1 MKKIT
6 DCNDTN
12 NIVFINI
19 EVNKHRINL
28 YDDVCNV
35 NVIGVN
41 DQINCVG
48 KDQWNGKKLLIDY
61 CCKCVIELHILIYK
75 MKGNDELFTYVEYI
89 QVKIYRPI
97 NQNAYVYEQIA
108 LAEYIKNSIF

>member
-1 MKKIT
+1 MQYFLSKKIT

-19 EVNKHRINL
+19 EVTKHRINL

-48 KDQWNGKKLLIDY
+48 KDQ
-61 CCKCVIELHILIYK
+61 
-75 MKGNDELFTYVEYI
+75 
-89 QVKIYRPI
+89 
-97 NQNAYVYEQIA
+97 
-108 LAEYIKNSIF
+108 